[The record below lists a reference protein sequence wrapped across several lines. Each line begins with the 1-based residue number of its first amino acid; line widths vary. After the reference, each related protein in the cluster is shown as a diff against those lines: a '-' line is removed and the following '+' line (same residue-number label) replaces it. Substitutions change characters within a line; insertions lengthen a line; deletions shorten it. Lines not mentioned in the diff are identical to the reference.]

1 MKSKFIAYYSIFL
14 GIAVLGMWI
23 KILLLEKIPEGR
35 IELQFHLLSEFLMA
49 IICIGGGICILLK
62 KKFGLQLSLIGHSMI
77 IYSVLNAAGYYGQRQ
92 QIGMTVMFII
102 LLIISISQILVI
114 PSLLKK
120 NENNSTSL

>member
-23 KILLLEKIPEGR
+23 KILLIEKIPEGK
-35 IELQFHLLSEFLMA
+35 IELNFHLLSEFLMA
-49 IICIGGGICILLK
+49 FVCIGAGICILLK
-62 KKFGLQLSLIGHSMI
+62 RKIGLQLSLIGHSMI

-92 QIGMTVMFII
+92 QIGMTIMFIM

-114 PSLLKK
+114 LSLLK